1 MEKVFL
7 NSFPHSYPHKFSTKC
22 GLLKIIK
29 YILIKSLKKLIL
41 IVENLSYPHM
51 NVEKMWKLEDR

>member
-22 GLLKIIK
+22 GLLKVIK

-41 IVENLSYPHM
+41 NVENLSYPH
-51 NVEKMWKLEDR
+51 